1 MSIDLAVVPKGV
13 DFHDAK
19 KSSRSDEVPEKG
31 RCGVPGL
38 DQQLPHNRAS
48 SMSLVLQP
56 TIAQMGSHRKRLTLA
71 ATDAPSIGD
80 HINMPNNLSAWP
92 GRRSSRKLY
101 AHHSRPRHL
110 Y

>member
-48 SMSLVLQP
+48 SMSLVL
-56 TIAQMGSHRKRLTLA
+56 
-71 ATDAPSIGD
+71 
-80 HINMPNNLSAWP
+80 
-92 GRRSSRKLY
+92 
-101 AHHSRPRHL
+101 
-110 Y
+110 